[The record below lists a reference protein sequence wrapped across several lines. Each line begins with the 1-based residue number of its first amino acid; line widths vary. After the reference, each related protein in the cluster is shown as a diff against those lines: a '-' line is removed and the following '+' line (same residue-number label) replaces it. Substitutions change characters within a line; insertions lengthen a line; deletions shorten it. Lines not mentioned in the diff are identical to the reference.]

1 MIGKNEE
8 QKESFYQGFSEKG
21 LSGYGW
27 VSWFIPFFVFFFLTY
42 SSIENDF
49 FQDLISFLN
58 VLKNTNT

>member
-1 MIGKNEE
+1 MNKL
-8 QKESFYQGFSEKG
+8 S

-27 VSWFIPFFVFFFLTY
+27 VSWFIPFFVFLTY

-49 FQDLISFLN
+49 LQDLISFLN